1 MYVDTEVNGFTLVPL
16 NTDIVIVPG
25 VVLNVH
31 NVRGHRGIVI
41 VPGVV
46 LNVHNVR
53 GHRGEWVH
61 TRTLKYRYSYCS
73 WCCLECA
80 QCTWT
85 QR

>member
-1 MYVDTEVNGFTLVPL
+1 MCTMYVDTEVNGFTLVPL

-25 VVLNVH
+25 VVLN
-31 NVRGHRGIVI
+31 
-41 VPGVV
+41 
-46 LNVHNVR
+46 LHNVR